1 MLRLDRPLVVFDIE
15 STGTTPRKDRIIE
28 LAAVKLMPDGT
39 EISKCWLMNP
49 GVKIPPETTKIHG
62 ITDEIVKDC
71 PTFADKA
78 DEIFAF
84 FEGCDLS
91 GFNADRF
98 DIPCLEEE
106 FARVGKNF
114 APSSRRHVDV
124 QRIYHRMEPRDLSAA
139 VRFYLG
145 RDHTGALEAAMKYFV
160 LGSLA
165 SGVLLYGLS
174 MLYGAAGTLSV
185 NEVLGMVAGG
195 GVKPVALVFALVF
208 VVAGLAFKLGAA
220 PFHMWVPDVYQGA
233 PTAVTLLIGTVPKL
247 AAFAM
252 AIRLLVQGLLPLAQ
266 DWQLMLALLATVS
279 LLLGN
284 LAAIMQTNL
293 KRMLAYSTISHMGFV
308 LLGLMSGVVDADVQ
322 TAANAYSAA
331 MFYMVTYVLTTL
343 AAFGLMLALARKGFE
358 SEEIA
363 DFAGLHQRQPL
374 YAAVMALVMFSLAGV
389 PPLAGF
395 QGKLVV
401 LQALVAAGRPLYT
414 ALAVFAVLISVVGAF
429 YYLRVIKVMYFDEAA
444 EDTPIAAQPDMQA
457 LLALNGMLLLFYG
470 ILPGGL
476 LTLCSEAVLRMLQ
489 H

>member
-145 RDHTGALEAAMKYFV
+145 RDHTGAHGAEADAM
-160 LGSLA
+160 A
-165 SGVLLYGLS
+165 
-174 MLYGAAGTLSV
+174 TL
-185 NEVLGMVAGG
+185 EVLKAQMEKYPGLPQTVGEMDEYLVPHDPLNADRYGMLRWKDGELTINFG
-195 GVKPVALVFALVF
+195 KKKGESLRK
-208 VVAGLAFKLGAA
+208 
-220 PFHMWVPDVYQGA
+220 
-233 PTAVTLLIGTVPKL
+233 
-247 AAFAM
+247 
-252 AIRLLVQGLLPLAQ
+252 
-266 DWQLMLALLATVS
+266 
-279 LLLGN
+279 LLLN
-284 LAAIMQTNL
+284 EPN
-293 KRMLAYSTISHMGFV
+293 
-308 LLGLMSGVVDADVQ
+308 
-322 TAANAYSAA
+322 
-331 MFYMVTYVLTTL
+331 
-343 AAFGLMLALARKGFE
+343 
-358 SEEIA
+358 
-363 DFAGLHQRQPL
+363 
-374 YAAVMALVMFSLAGV
+374 
-389 PPLAGF
+389 
-395 QGKLVV
+395 
-401 LQALVAAGRPLYT
+401 
-414 ALAVFAVLISVVGAF
+414 
-429 YYLRVIKVMYFDEAA
+429 YLRWIVKGDFDTEVKAIVRDLM
-444 EDTPIAAQPDMQA
+444 E
-457 LLALNGMLLLFYG
+457 NGR
-470 ILPGGL
+470 LPP
-476 LTLCSEAVLRMLQ
+476 RP
-489 H
+489 